1 MKIDQVFR
9 DRGRLFWILNIAG
22 WTGYALAAWL
32 GALAHEK
39 PESFFAVIAAAAVS
53 GFIGTLPLRRLY
65 RALWSR
71 SIAVLGIAMLGAS
84 YVVAFF
90 WQWLRN
96 VLYYDWVKD
105 NWQPEH
111 IMDYVGGVIG
121 SFYIMLC
128 WSGLYFGIKYYQQLQ
143 EQTEQTLKAVAAAHQ
158 AQLKMLRYQLNPH
171 FLFNTLNAISTLI
184 LDGANNTANQAVSRL
199 SDFLRYTLD
208 NDPMSRV
215 TLGSELNALDLYL
228 EIEKVRF
235 GDRLIIEKDIDEKAL
250 NALVP
255 SLILQP
261 LIENAIKYAI
271 TPSED
276 GGTLRISARVQ
287 HGTLAMQL
295 SDTGPGL
302 GNGDNGQK
310 SSGVG
315 LKNTRERLQQLYG
328 DQQAFTLAPNEP
340 SGLTV
345 TINIPFEEQHAQSID
360 R

>member
-1 MKIDQVFR
+1 MKIAALFK
-9 DRGRLFWILNIAG
+9 DRGHLFWFLNVAG
-22 WTGYALAAWL
+22 WAGYTLAAWL

-39 PESFFAVIAAAAVS
+39 PESYIAVIIVGAIV
-53 GFIGTLPLRRLY
+53 GFLVTLPLRYFY
-65 RALWSR
+65 RSLWSR
-71 SIAVLGIAMLGAS
+71 SFLVISAWALSVCYVIALA
-84 YVVAFF
+84 
-90 WQWLRN
+90 WQWLKN
-96 VLYYDWVKD
+96 VLYYDWVKN

-111 IMDYVGGVIG
+111 LMDYVGGVMG
-121 SFYIMLC
+121 SFYILLC

-143 EQTEQTLKAVAAAHQ
+143 DQTEQTLKAHAAAHQ

-184 LDGANNTANQAVSRL
+184 LDGANKTANDAVSRL

-215 TLGSELNALDLYL
+215 TLGSELAALDLYL

-235 GDRLIIEKDIDEKAL
+235 GERLVIEKDIEPAAL
-250 NALVP
+250 PALVP

-261 LIENAIKYAI
+261 MIENAIKYAI
-271 TPSED
+271 QPTEE

-287 HGTLAMQL
+287 RDTLVLQI

-302 GNGDNGQK
+302 GNGNTGQK
-310 SSGVG
+310 SCGVG

-328 DQQAFTLAPNEP
+328 ENQAFTLAPNDP
-340 SGLTV
+340 SGLII
-345 TINIPFEEQHAQSID
+345 TINIPFEVAD
-360 R
+360 D

>member
-1 MKIDQVFR
+1 VTFAELVR
-9 DRGRLFWILNIAG
+9 DRSRFFWILNISG
-22 WTGYALAAWL
+22 WAGYALAAWL

-39 PESFFAVIAAAAVS
+39 PEAYFAVIVASAVS
-53 GFIGTLPLRRLY
+53 GFAATSMLRLLY
-65 RALWSR
+65 RKLWTKSVT
-71 SIAVLGIAMLGAS
+71 VLGIATLVTC

-90 WQWLRN
+90 WQWMRN
-96 VLYYDWVKD
+96 VLYYDWVKND
-105 NWQPEH
+105 WQPEH
-111 IMDYVGGVIG
+111 LMDYVGGVMG

-184 LDGANNTANQAVSRL
+184 LDGSNKTANQAVTRL

-215 TLGSELNALDLYL
+215 TLGSELDALDLYL

-235 GDRLIIEKDIDEKAL
+235 GDRLIIEKDIDERAAK
-250 NALVP
+250 ALVP

-271 TPSED
+271 SPMEE
-276 GGTLRISARVQ
+276 GGTLRISARAQ
-287 HGTLAMQL
+287 QDTLILQL

-302 GNGDNGQK
+302 GNGNNGQK

-328 DQQAFTLAPNEP
+328 ETQAFTLAPNEP
-340 SGLTV
+340 TGLTI
-345 TINIPFEEQHAQSID
+345 TINIPFEERDA
-360 R
+360 

>member
-1 MKIDQVFR
+1 MTFAELVR
-9 DRGRLFWILNIAG
+9 DRSRFFWVLNISGWAG
-22 WTGYALAAWL
+22 YTLAAWL

-39 PESFFAVIAAAAVS
+39 PESYFAVIVASAVS
-53 GFIGTLPLRRLY
+53 GFLATLMLRLLY
-65 RALWSR
+65 RKLWSK
-71 SIAVLGIAMLGAS
+71 SVAVIGIATLVTS

-90 WQWLRN
+90 WQWMRN
-96 VLYYDWVKD
+96 VLYYDWVKND
-105 NWQPEH
+105 WQPEH
-111 IMDYVGGVIG
+111 LMDYVGGVMG

-128 WSGLYFGIKYYQQLQ
+128 WSGLCFGIKYYQRLQ

-184 LDGANNTANQAVSRL
+184 LDGSNKTANLAITRL

-215 TLGSELNALDLYL
+215 TLGSELDALDLYL

-235 GDRLIIEKDIDEKAL
+235 GDRLIIEKDIDDNAAK
-250 NALVP
+250 ALVP

-271 TPSED
+271 SPVED

-287 HGTLAMQL
+287 QGTLVLQL

-302 GNGDNGQK
+302 GNGNNGQK

-328 DQQAFTLAPNEP
+328 AAQAFTLAPNKP

-345 TINIPFEEQHAQSID
+345 TINIPFEERDA
-360 R
+360 

>member
-1 MKIDQVFR
+1 MEVGGLVR

-22 WTGYALAAWL
+22 WTGYTLAAWL

-39 PESFFAVIAAAAVS
+39 PESYFAVISAAAVAGLIIS
-53 GFIGTLPLRRLY
+53 LLLRFIYRKLWGRSPTTLAIGMLIACY
-65 RALWSR
+65 IFSIGWRALS
-71 SIAVLGIAMLGAS
+71 
-84 YVVAFF
+84 
-90 WQWLRN
+90 N
-96 VLYYDWVKD
+96 VLYWDWVKNFWRPD
-105 NWQPEH
+105 DY
-111 IMDYVGGVIG
+111 IDYVSGILG
-121 SFYIMLC
+121 SFYILLC
-128 WSGLYFGIKYYQQLQ
+128 WSGLYFGIKYYLQLQ
-143 EQTEQTLKAVAAAHQ
+143 EQTEQTLKATAAAHQ

-184 LDGANNTANQAVSRL
+184 LDGANETANKAVSRL

-208 NDPMSRV
+208 TDPMSRV
-215 TLGSELNALDLYL
+215 TLGSELSAIDLYL

-235 GDRLIIEKDIDEKAL
+235 GDRLIIEKSIEAAAQ

-261 LIENAIKYAI
+261 MIENAIKYAI

-287 HGTLAMQL
+287 HETLILQI
-295 SDTGPGL
+295 SDSGPGL
-302 GNGDNGQK
+302 GNGNNGQK

-328 DQQAFTLAPNEP
+328 DSQAFTLAPNEP
-340 SGLTV
+340 SGLRI
-345 TINIPFEEQHAQSID
+345 TINIPYEVD
-360 R
+360 DD